1 MDAIFL
7 ASAAATWALNKLLD
21 HLKDSAIKALLRS
34 EGLDREVGPI
44 EVTLMRANLVL
55 GSVPT
60 GSAASGVRIRNKE
73 LINHVNKVH
82 QHASFLANELD
93 KVKYQCIKQE
103 VKKKNLENAS
113 IFKSKM
119 KSITQVGTSEQKIS
133 GYDIRLIKKTADEL
147 EKICND
153 VHEALV
159 VEKLGQIVEATKNM
173 DIDTRETVDSKTE
186 TEVVP
191 REEENDIRQL
201 ITASASPHQQLLVLP
216 IVGDGGVGKTTLA
229 RQVYNDQRVKD
240 KFEMM
245 IWIYVS
251 ANFDEV
257 KVTQGILQQIPKC
270 EYKPSTNL
278 NVLQGSIKK
287 HLTGKF
293 LIVLDDMWEESQG
306 RWEKL
311 LAPLRCTEKGGVVL
325 VTTRKL
331 SVANATGRSNA
342 PINLDGMKADMF
354 WSFFQT
360 CIFGHTDYRGKKL
373 LKIGKEIA
381 TKLKGNPLAAKS
393 VGALLGKKTN
403 EHAWRN
409 ILDRDEWKIQNE
421 TDDIIPA
428 LRLSYNHLPDRLQ
441 QLFSYCA
448 LFPKGYKFDKE
459 QLIRM
464 WIALGFVT
472 HERIPLGDAASY
484 SFDELVYGSFF
495 QKEERYFILHDL
507 MHDVAQEV
515 SAFQCL
521 TIAGP
526 DPQEASQSV
535 HLIRHVG
542 IWTEMVYNEGNMERN
557 ETFEEKLD
565 KIQDG
570 DILKSLE
577 SFMLV
582 GTYDENF
589 SAKFAKTLEKLQYV
603 RLLRLSMHFN
613 IDALLS
619 SVTKFIHLRYLE
631 LRYTSQERKPL
642 PEAICKLYH
651 LLLLDIMHW
660 SGLDDLPKAMSNLVC
675 LRYLLVPGSGSLHSR
690 ISRVGQ
696 MKFLQEL
703 SEFRVQEEKGFE
715 IAQLGS
721 LSEIRGSLSI
731 LDLDNVKTKQ
741 KASEARIKDKKHL
754 RTLSLSWGSASARES
769 AAVQK
774 EVIEGLKPHDR
785 LAHLHIINYAGA
797 SPSWIAMKG
806 LESLHLHNCMGIDVL
821 PPFEEMECLQK
832 LSLIGMSSL
841 RDVDIDMGLED
852 DELELSEVE
861 IASCSALTS
870 IRLHFGKILTKFDVK
885 DCVALSSIEGLPS
898 SGQRKHYVI
907 QGCPQLPAD
916 TV

>member
-1 MDAIFL
+1 MDPIFL

-44 EVTLMRANLVL
+44 EVTLMRANLIL

-103 VKKKNLENAS
+103 VKKKILENGGAL
-113 IFKSKM
+113 SKM
-119 KSITQVGTSEQKIS
+119 KSITQGGKSEQKIS
-133 GYDIRLIKKTADEL
+133 RYDIRLIKKTVDEL
-147 EKICND
+147 EKICSN
-153 VHEALV
+153 VYEALV
-159 VEKLGQIVEATKNM
+159 VERLGQIVVATKNKE
-173 DIDTRETVDSKTE
+173 IDTRETADNRTE
-186 TEVVP
+186 TDMVQ
-191 REEENDIRQL
+191 REEENDIIQL
-201 ITASASPHQQLLVLP
+201 ITASAPTRQEPLVLP

-229 RQVYNDQRVKD
+229 RQVYNDQTVKD

-251 ANFDEV
+251 SNFDEV
-257 KVTQGILQQIPKC
+257 KITQGILQQIPGC
-270 EYKPSTNL
+270 EYEPSTNL
-278 NVLQGSIKK
+278 NVLQSSIKK

-306 RWEKL
+306 RWDKL
-311 LAPLRCTEKGGVVL
+311 LAPLRRTGKRGVVL

-331 SVANATGRSNA
+331 SVANVTGRSNA
-342 PINLDGMKADMF
+342 PINLDGMKEEMF
-354 WSFFQT
+354 WPFFKT
-360 CIFGHTDYRGKKL
+360 CIFGDKSYRGNRKL
-373 LKIGKEIA
+373 LNIGKEIA

-393 VGALLGKKTN
+393 VGALLGKNQN

-409 ILDRDEWKIQNE
+409 ILDGDEWKVRHE

-428 LRLSYNHLPDRLQ
+428 LMLSYNHLDNHLQ
-441 QLFSYCA
+441 QFFSYCA

-472 HERIPLGDAASY
+472 HDKLKLEAAGSS
-484 SFDELVYGSFF
+484 SFDELVYRSFF
-495 QKEERYFILHDL
+495 QKEGQYFILHDL

-515 SAFQCL
+515 SSLKCL

-526 DPQEASQSV
+526 DPQETSQSV

-542 IWTEMVYNEGNMERN
+542 IWTEMVYNEGSMERS
-557 ETFEEKLD
+557 ETFEEKLE

-582 GTYDENF
+582 GAYDENF

-613 IDALLS
+613 VDALLS

-715 IAQLGS
+715 ISQLGS

-754 RTLSLSWGSASARES
+754 RTLSLSWGSASARGS

-806 LESLHLHNCMGIDVL
+806 LESLHLHNCTGIDVL

-841 RDVDIDMGLED
+841 RDVDIDMGPED

-885 DCVALSSIEGLPS
+885 DCVALSAIEGLPF